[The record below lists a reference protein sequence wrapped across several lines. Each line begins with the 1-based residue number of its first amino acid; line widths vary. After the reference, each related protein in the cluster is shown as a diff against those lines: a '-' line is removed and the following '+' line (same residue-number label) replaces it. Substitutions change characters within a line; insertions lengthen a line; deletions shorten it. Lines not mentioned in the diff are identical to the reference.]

1 MSQAAA
7 SLGRVQCP
15 GSRGLSALPVGRGS
29 YHPKSMATALSS
41 GPGDRQ
47 RVLQDPVIS
56 TLMTSRVVAVG
67 PDMALIDALRVM
79 NSAGVR
85 HLPVVEGGRCVGL
98 LAEIDMLRQLVAHG
112 LVRPESTALLTAG
125 EGCRRPSPAVP
136 VRATRATAAQ
146 LMLDSGSD
154 AVLIMDDEHIHGIV
168 TASDLAASLV
178 ESAASARAAEARSS
192 GGNSP
197 EPGS

>member
-1 MSQAAA
+1 
-7 SLGRVQCP
+7 
-15 GSRGLSALPVGRGS
+15 
-29 YHPKSMATALSS
+29 
-41 GPGDRQ
+41 
-47 RVLQDPVIS
+47 
-56 TLMTSRVVAVG
+56 MTSRVVAVG
-67 PDMALIDALRVM
+67 PDMPLIDALRVM
-79 NSAGVR
+79 DAAGVR

-98 LAEIDMLRQLVAHG
+98 LAEVDMLRQLVAHG
-112 LVRPESTALLTAG
+112 VVRPGSTALLTAE

-154 AVLIMDDEHIHGIV
+154 AVLIMDDDHIHGIV

-178 ESAASARAAEARSS
+178 ESASARAAEARPSS
-192 GGNSP
+192 GNSP